1 LGIKVILM
9 KKTALFLLFFSM
21 VVVALCQPGI
31 PVGHLTIFSE
41 DGDRFQL
48 YLNGELMN
56 DVPQVNLRVE
66 DLRQPYYNARIVF
79 EDRSRVDLT
88 KNNLMI
94 ADADGTFADVTYKIK
109 RDKNLSSKMKL
120 NYFSSTPVVPD
131 FIPPTNVHVV
141 HFGQPSIPGT
151 RGVTQ
156 TTTTTTT
163 QGATIGASVQVGGV
177 NMGVVIADPEMNAVT
192 TTTTTTTS
200 SSTGGAVVGSGTS
213 GQLLCPARMA
223 MSSAN
228 FGNALATVRN
238 QSFDENKL
246 STARQ
251 IATSNCLSVNQIS
264 QLASLLS
271 FEDNKLEFAKFAYDR
286 CVDPG
291 NYFNLNNIFSFSS
304 SVESLNQY
312 ISGRR

>member
-1 LGIKVILM
+1 M
-9 KKTALFLLFFSM
+9 KKISSLLYFITL
-21 VVVALCQPGI
+21 VAATFGQPGV

-79 EDRSRVDLT
+79 EDKSRGDIT

-94 ADADGTFADVTYKIK
+94 ADADGTFVDVTYKIK
-109 RDKNLSSKMKL
+109 RDKNLSTKMKL
-120 NYFSSTPVVPD
+120 NYFSATPVVPD

-141 HFGQPSIPGT
+141 HFGQPQMAGT
-151 RGVTQ
+151 RGMTQ

-163 QGATIGASVQVGGV
+163 SQGGTIGAQVNLGGV
-177 NMGVVIADPEMNAVT
+177 NMGITIADPEAGMVT
-192 TTTTTTTS
+192 TRTTTTTS
-200 SSTGGAVVGSGTS
+200 SSGTGGVVIAQNASSCTGR
-213 GQLLCPARMA
+213 LA

-228 FGNALATVRN
+228 FSNALATVRK
-238 QSFDENKL
+238 QSFDDTKL
-246 STARQ
+246 STVKQVAS
-251 IATSNCLSVNQIS
+251 ANCLSVGQIS
-264 QLASLLS
+264 QLASLIT
-271 FEDNKLEFAKFAYDR
+271 FEDSKLEFAKFAYDR
-286 CVDPG
+286 CTDPT

-304 SVESLNQY
+304 NVESLNEY
-312 ISGRR
+312 INSRR